1 MAGREK
7 ISTTVVVEHSGMN
20 KLLVGLILAAVVA
33 LIFFVAK
40 ASSHDVLG
48 DNQID
53 PSGATVA
60 YTEDQ
65 ARGEANINTA
75 DICFQAVIATAAVYF
90 VLNHYMER
98 Y

>member
-7 ISTTVVVEHSGMN
+7 VTSVVVERSGIN

-33 LIFFVAK
+33 WIVFVAK
-40 ASSHDVLG
+40 AGNHDVLG

-53 PSGATVA
+53 PTGATAA

-65 ARGEANINTA
+65 TRGEANINTA
-75 DICFQAVIATAAVYF
+75 TICFQAVVATAAVYF

>member
-7 ISTTVVVEHSGMN
+7 ITTVVVEHSGMN
-20 KLLVGLILAAVVA
+20 KLMVGLILAAVIAWIV
-33 LIFFVAK
+33 FVAK

-75 DICFQAVIATAAVYF
+75 DICFQAAIATAAVYF